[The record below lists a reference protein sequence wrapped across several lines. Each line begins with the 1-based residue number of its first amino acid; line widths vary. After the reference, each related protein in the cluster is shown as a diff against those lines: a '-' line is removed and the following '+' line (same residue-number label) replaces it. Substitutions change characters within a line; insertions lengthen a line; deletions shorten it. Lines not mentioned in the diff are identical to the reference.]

1 LTSPQKIILASA
13 SPRRQGLLKA
23 LGIAFN
29 VFVPEVEE
37 TYPDDLP
44 LRMVPSFLSAKKAQ
58 HASTHLKFNELM
70 IAADTVVLLDNR
82 ILGKPADEDEAVEM
96 LRSLSGCMHEVITG
110 VTLLTKEKEHTF
122 SELTRVYFRPLADDM
137 IREYVKKYQPLDK
150 AGAYGIQEWI
160 GFVAIEKVS
169 GCFYNVMGLPMSRLV
184 KELKAFGVEVMP

>member
-1 LTSPQKIILASA
+1 
-13 SPRRQGLLKA
+13 LKA
-23 LGIAFN
+23 LGVSFS

-58 HASTHLKFNELM
+58 HVSVHLKFNELL

-82 ILGKPADEDEAVEM
+82 ILGKPADEQEAMEM
-96 LRSLSGCMHEVITG
+96 LQSLSGCMHEVITG
-110 VTLLTKEKEHTF
+110 VTLLTKESEHTF
-122 SELTRVYFRPLADDM
+122 SELTRVYFRPLEDDM

-160 GFVAIEKVS
+160 GFVAIEKVA

-184 KELKAFGVEVMP
+184 KELKAFRIEVLP

>member
-1 LTSPQKIILASA
+1 M
-13 SPRRQGLLKA
+13 KA
-23 LGIAFN
+23 LGISFN

-37 TYPDDLP
+37 TYPSDLP

-58 HASTHLKFNELM
+58 HASIHLKFNELM

-169 GCFYNVMGLPMSRLV
+169 GCFYNVMGLPLSRLV
-184 KELKAFGVEVMP
+184 KELKDFGIEVMP